1 MGMVPAPNAAFLRLS
16 DGKVVGVAKKATKGE
31 GFTVVSQ
38 TPSTPSP
45 SPSAAP
51 AAGAGGAQA
60 GAAAPSTSNQ
70 TPGAAGTTK
79 PSTTR

>member
-38 TPSTPSP
+38 TPSPSP
-45 SPSAAP
+45 SAPAAP
-51 AAGAGGAQA
+51 AAGGTGAQD
-60 GAAAPSTSNQ
+60 GAAAPSTTDQ
-70 TPGAAGTTK
+70 TPGAAGTTE

>member
-38 TPSTPSP
+38 TPSPRARLRP
-45 SPSAAP
+45 PRPP
-51 AAGAGGAQA
+51 ARDEGRCRCAQHDRPDPRCGRHHQA
-60 GAAAPSTSNQ
+60 GDHEVNA
-70 TPGAAGTTK
+70 
-79 PSTTR
+79 